1 MFDYAVNLI
10 SNLNTIDILF
20 ILYFSILFI
29 IWLWTKSNSK
39 LNETIS
45 RILKRQPKYELS
57 VNKKEFVC
65 EIVRWGLANLSYEGA
80 SQKRKRVE
88 VQVSYYPHKKFRGT
102 FSSFQNKIK
111 VYVNNHP
118 DIDELIDTSLH
129 EVVHLLQYY
138 ADKKNFD
145 KRYAKLL
152 REKTYEK
159 HPMEME
165 ANEIAAAH
173 TKYCKYFL
181 INQGMLR
188 KIA

>member
-1 MFDYAVNLI
+1 MFDYVSNLI
-10 SNLNTIDILF
+10 DNLNTVDKVF

-29 IWLWTKSNSK
+29 IWLWTKSEGK
-39 LNETIS
+39 LNKPVFPIFKP
-45 RILKRQPKYELS
+45 RPKYELA
-57 VNKKEFVC
+57 VNKKEFVS
-65 EIVRWGLANLSYEGA
+65 EVVKWGITNLSYEGVI
-80 SQKRKRVE
+80 QKRKRVE

-138 ADKKNFD
+138 ADKKNFE

-152 REKTYEK
+152 SEKTYEK
-159 HPMEME
+159 HPMEIE
-165 ANEIAAAH
+165 AKQMAAAH
-173 TKYCKYFL
+173 TKACKYFL
-181 INQGMLR
+181 ISHGMLR
-188 KIA
+188 KTA